1 MLHNEARKLLVEGY
15 EATHKA
21 KEIAK
26 LFHVSEFT
34 VYHLAEQKR
43 KTGSVELRTSHCGR
57 KPLLNDEDR
66 KRISQRIDEQP
77 DITLAELRTALDL
90 KASVQTLSR
99 VVRAMGYR
107 LKKKSLSASEKERSR
122 CAGQTYEMAGGKTIP
137 AERTSGVSRR
147 KQRKY

>member
-1 MLHNEARKLLVEGY
+1 MLHNEARELLVEGY
-15 EATHKA
+15 EATHDA

-43 KTGSVELRTSHCGR
+43 KTGSVALRTSHCGR
-57 KPLLNDEDR
+57 KPVLNDEDK
-66 KRISQRIDEQP
+66 KRNSRRIDEQP
-77 DITLAELRTALDL
+77 DITLAELRTALGL

-99 VVRAMGYR
+99 VIRAMGYR
-107 LKKKSLSASEKERSR
+107 VKKKSLSASEKERSR
-122 CAGQTYEMAGGKTIP
+122 CEGKTYQMARSKAVT
-137 AERTSGVSRR
+137 AERTSGVSGR